1 MKTLTR
7 HPEENELLRYADG
20 ELPVRESGRVRSH
33 LEACW
38 NCRSGLEELQTT
50 IGDCVRYRKEV
61 LQPYLP
67 SPPAPWMDIY
77 QGFQRIDAA
86 TEPGIFT
93 RLLKFFE
100 PVRDHRWA
108 TATVALVVI
117 SALLYRFLETPSV
130 QAAEL
135 LQKAV
140 AAASSRPEKP
150 RRIEIR
156 TSQRHLTRMAG
167 VSTRPAS
174 SKADADALN
183 SLQALFV
190 AAKYDWDDPLS
201 ARSYRAWRNQL
212 ADKRDEVT
220 EASGAYRVRTTTDSS
235 ELVAA
240 SLTLRV
246 QDLSPVVE
254 RFEFRNREWVEI
266 AEVADLNVAPNAAGS
281 AIVPPVPSATR
292 NIETNVPP
300 GASVP
305 LMSTSASVG
314 DELHVFASLHQIGAD
329 LGDPIEVTR
338 TGGTVVVAGV
348 GIDQHL
354 QQEIHEALAADPHV
368 TVRFSDSSP
377 PATRPNRPE
386 RAAAAETPVNP
397 DLRQLQARMA
407 DQVGGRGQFDEL
419 AAQVLDLNDNMMARA
434 YALRRLAEH
443 FPPEAE
449 ASLNPSDL
457 QQLQRMRQEH
467 AAVLRQ
473 RAADIDRLLRP
484 MLLSVTRA
492 PSPANAISQTTTED
506 LFQSAREVEKLL
518 AIMFGAVPG
527 EAWDDRVPARLLAG
541 ISDLRAR
548 SDAFGRGSAT
558 APDRRDR

>member
-7 HPEENELLRYADG
+7 HPEDHELLLYADG
-20 ELPVRESGRVRSH
+20 ELPVRAAGRVRSH

-38 NCRSGLEELQTT
+38 NCRSGLEELETT
-50 IGDCVRYRKEV
+50 IGDCVRYRKDV
-61 LQPYLP
+61 LQPFLP

-93 RLLKFFE
+93 RLSKFLA
-100 PVRDHRWA
+100 PVKAHRWA
-108 TATVALVVI
+108 TAAVALLAI
-117 SALLYRFLETPSV
+117 TALLYRFLETPGV
-130 QAAEL
+130 QAAGL

-140 AAASSRPEKP
+140 AAAGSRPDKP

-156 TSQRHLTRMAG
+156 TSQHRLTRIAG
-167 VSTRPAS
+167 VRSAAAS
-174 SKADADALN
+174 SAADVDALN

-201 ARSYRAWRNQL
+201 ARSYQAWRNQL

-220 EASGAYRVRTTTDSS
+220 QEPGAYRVRTTTGSS

-240 SLTLRV
+240 SLTLRTPDLTPV
-246 QDLSPVVE
+246 QE
-254 RFEFRNREWVEI
+254 RFEFRDREWVEI
-266 AEVADLNVAPNAAGS
+266 AEIADVSVAPNADGSGVAGS
-281 AIVPPVPSATR
+281 ASPR
-292 NIETNVPP
+292 KFETNAAPP
-300 GASVP
+300 ASVP
-305 LMSTSASVG
+305 SMSAPAMPAPASIG

-338 TGGTVVVAGV
+338 TGGTVVVGGV
-348 GIDQHL
+348 GLDPHL
-354 QQEIHEALAADPHV
+354 RQEINDALGNDPHV

-377 PATRPNRPE
+377 PVARPDRSVAPE
-386 RAAAAETPVNP
+386 TAVNP

-407 DQVGGRGQFDEL
+407 DQVGGRVRFDEL
-419 AAQVLDLNDNMMARA
+419 AAQVLDLSDNMMARA

-443 FPPEAE
+443 FPPESESGLSPA
-449 ASLNPSDL
+449 DL
-457 QQLQRMRQEH
+457 DQLQRIRQEH

-484 MLLSVTRA
+484 MLVSVTGTPA
-492 PSPANAISQTTTED
+492 KPSAISQTNAED
-506 LFQSAREVEKLL
+506 LFQSARQVEKLL
-518 AIMFGAVPG
+518 AMMFGTVPG
-527 EAWDDRVPARLLAG
+527 EAWDDRLPARLLSG
-541 ISDLRAR
+541 ITDLRAR
-548 SDAFGRGSAT
+548 SEAFDRPTVS
-558 APDRRDR
+558 PDRRDR